1 MEAKELKK
9 LSRSELLEMLLDRSK
24 EVEHLRKELDETKKH
39 IQTLEREVKTSGDIN
54 AAINK
59 LTSATEEIQK
69 FAAVISMAS
78 NNLQTKIGTAVLS
91 KAMDTNEAL
100 GQGLVQMIDSA
111 AMERSVTPEL
121 GANIDL
127 RL

>member
-1 MEAKELKK
+1 M
-9 LSRSELLEMLLDRSK
+9 
-24 EVEHLRKELDETKKH
+24 
-39 IQTLEREVKTSGDIN
+39 
-54 AAINK
+54 
-59 LTSATEEIQK
+59 
-69 FAAVISMAS
+69 
-78 NNLQTKIGTAVLS
+78 LS

-127 RL
+127 RCNIINVKTKRVRNISFPNSFFTLI

>member
-1 MEAKELKK
+1 M
-9 LSRSELLEMLLDRSK
+9 
-24 EVEHLRKELDETKKH
+24 
-39 IQTLEREVKTSGDIN
+39 DI
-54 AAINK
+54 AG
-59 LTSATEEIQK
+59 L
-69 FAAVISMAS
+69 SMAMAS
-78 NNLQTKIGTAVLS
+78 TNLQNKVGTAMQG

>member
-1 MEAKELKK
+1 M
-9 LSRSELLEMLLDRSK
+9 
-24 EVEHLRKELDETKKH
+24 
-39 IQTLEREVKTSGDIN
+39 DI
-54 AAINK
+54 AG
-59 LTSATEEIQK
+59 L
-69 FAAVISMAS
+69 SMAMAS
-78 NNLQTKIGTAVLS
+78 TNLQNKVRTAMLG

>member
-1 MEAKELKK
+1 M
-9 LSRSELLEMLLDRSK
+9 
-24 EVEHLRKELDETKKH
+24 
-39 IQTLEREVKTSGDIN
+39 DI
-54 AAINK
+54 AG
-59 LTSATEEIQK
+59 L
-69 FAAVISMAS
+69 SMAMAS
-78 NNLQTKIGTAVLS
+78 TNLQNIVGTAMMG

>member
-1 MEAKELKK
+1 MKEEPLLLLSDLQK
-9 LSRSELLEMLLDRSK
+9 LINQVVLIDYTIIILGGVPM
-24 EVEHLRKELDETKKH
+24 
-39 IQTLEREVKTSGDIN
+39 DI
-54 AAINK
+54 AGLSMA
-59 LTSATEEIQK
+59 
-69 FAAVISMAS
+69 MAS
-78 NNLQTKIGTAVLS
+78 NNQQTKVGTAVLS